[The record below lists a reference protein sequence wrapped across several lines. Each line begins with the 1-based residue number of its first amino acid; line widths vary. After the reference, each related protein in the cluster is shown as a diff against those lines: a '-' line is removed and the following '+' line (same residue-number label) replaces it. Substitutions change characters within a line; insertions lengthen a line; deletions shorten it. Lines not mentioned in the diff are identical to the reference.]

1 MFLFVDMVYSKY
13 CADLSSEINLTE
25 NPRLVFI
32 NLCNW
37 EPICSLENLY
47 RFHNIIEN
55 TMSRLI

>member
-13 CADLSSEINLTE
+13 CADLSSENNLTE

-32 NLCNW
+32 NLCTW